1 MSIEIFYNKN
11 FDEFSLDLSLEMRL
25 KKYIS
30 KNFPI
35 AYVISALAPVYLVGG
50 SIRDLI
56 YAKEP
61 KDLDF
66 VVLGKNHLDWVL
78 EVFEKYNI
86 DYKFNRLGGYKFLYR
101 DVEIDLWLSNDL
113 FSSIQY
119 NVDGIFF
126 ELQTNRLISFTFEDF
141 MKNNLRVVNRENNIE
156 NGRKEKL
163 IKFSESYFNK

>member
-1 MSIEIFYNKN
+1 M
-11 FDEFSLDLSLEMRL
+11 
-25 KKYIS
+25 
-30 KNFPI
+30 
-35 AYVISALAPVYLVGG
+35 
-50 SIRDLI
+50 
-56 YAKEP
+56 
-61 KDLDF
+61 
-66 VVLGKNHLDWVL
+66 
-78 EVFEKYNI
+78 
-86 DYKFNRLGGYKFLYR
+86 GGYKFLYR